1 MLDFKGV
8 LADNF
13 KAATTDATRAP
24 GFTEQEIADMSPE
37 KERKAKFASD
47 MAKLPREERQRI
59 LRAALAIKAR
69 NKKAQEAPD
78 PQTRH

>member
-1 MLDFKGV
+1 
-8 LADNF
+8 
-13 KAATTDATRAP
+13 
-24 GFTEQEIADMSPE
+24 MSPE